1 MRSRTGLLVWETGS
15 SRSNRSDSPSQVS
28 ARRSIRHV
36 ILFASDVGEISQ
48 NIGVITERSPKY
60 LVTHCQECTILLND
74 IRVSKG
80 VMNGRV
86 QVPDLADHSAV
97 TLRRRLSVATHIR
110 PGVGHLLPPPE
121 PSILGHLFGII

>member
-28 ARRSIRHV
+28 ARGPIRHV

-48 NIGVITERSPKY
+48 SIGVITERSPKY
-60 LVTHCQECTILLND
+60 LVTHCQDCTILRND
-74 IRVSKG
+74 IRVSKR

-86 QVPDLADHSAV
+86 QVPDLAAHSAV
-97 TLRRRLSVATHIR
+97 TLGRRLSLSVRIGQGF
-110 PGVGHLLPPPE
+110 GVVPPP
-121 PSILGHLFGII
+121 PVSNLSTPTFAG